1 MDEKKLCDFLIF
13 KGLLTKDTDRLV
25 YRFEYLK
32 VCSLH
37 FVMWMS
43 SYVEKIKQQEEIKSE
58 I

>member
-1 MDEKKLCDFLIF
+1 MKKNLCDFLIF
-13 KGLLTKDTDRLV
+13 KGLLTKDTDWLV

-32 VCSLH
+32 VCFLH